1 MKHTPFDNY
10 EAKNGWKL
18 GVEKLKYSQPFG
30 KELMQRELGRF
41 ERRRLCNVRAK
52 FSFIHDQ
59 PELVKISGKLETG
72 GTVKV

>member
-30 KELMQRELGRF
+30 KELMQRVGQVWASPF
-41 ERRRLCNVRAK
+41 VQRASEI
-52 FSFIHDQ
+52 FVYSRPARIGENFREIGD
-59 PELVKISGKLETG
+59 G